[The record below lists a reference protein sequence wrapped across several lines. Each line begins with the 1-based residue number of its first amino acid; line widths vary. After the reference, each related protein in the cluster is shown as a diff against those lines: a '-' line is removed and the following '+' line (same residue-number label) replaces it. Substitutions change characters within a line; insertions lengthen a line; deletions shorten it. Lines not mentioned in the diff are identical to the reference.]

1 MSVGP
6 TCHRELLAI
15 RGLWHTAAEDLWQQL
30 RIHLAAGAARS
41 TQHKAHRTAG
51 VHANGQGFKRG
62 RGRHATQTVLHPAQ
76 AGTTGRRAWSQPAM
90 HACRLAVQCRQAGV
104 QTGRQTDTHLSAELP
119 PIFSSTLNCDSP
131 WRVSQILRGRPTP
144 ARHTCAS
151 KQARSAG
158 CSSIKLLS
166 APPQLRAHGD
176 TYLTAAI
183 SPQPS
188 QPATHCAAC
197 LHEEEDHL
205 ARQVSRDA
213 VHIHVPPSCRYP
225 EAPRN

>member
-90 HACRLAVQCRQAGV
+90 HACMQAGSAV
-104 QTGRQTDTHLSAELP
+104 QTGRRADRQTDRHPPECRVAANFLQHVELRLAVAGEPDLARAAHPRAAHLRKQAGQVSWLLFNQTTKRAPTAAGAWRHLSDGSHLAP
-119 PIFSSTLNCDSP
+119 AIT
-131 WRVSQILRGRPTP
+131 
-144 ARHTCAS
+144 ARH
-151 KQARSAG
+151 
-158 CSSIKLLS
+158 
-166 APPQLRAHGD
+166 PLRC
-176 TYLTAAI
+176 L
-183 SPQPS
+183 
-188 QPATHCAAC
+188 PA
-197 LHEEEDHL
+197 
-205 ARQVSRDA
+205 
-213 VHIHVPPSCRYP
+213 
-225 EAPRN
+225 